1 MDEDVFDSNKR
12 FYEKEIKLAGSLL
25 RRNRYDT
32 VTGEWLG
39 PDPEP
44 KCRFSALPEHKGAEC
59 PECNPNNWM
68 AKNELEDLQEYEPDT
83 IRQQ

>member
-1 MDEDVFDSNKR
+1 MNEIIDSNLEFYKR
-12 FYEKEIKLAGSLL
+12 EIELANTIR

-44 KCRFSALPEHKGAEC
+44 
-59 PECNPNNWM
+59 
-68 AKNELEDLQEYEPDT
+68 EPDKC
-83 IRQQ
+83 

>member
-1 MDEDVFDSNKR
+1 MDSNLEI
-12 FYEKEIKLAGSLL
+12 YERELALSKTIL

-44 KCRFSALPEHKGAEC
+44 EEAA
-59 PECNPNNWM
+59 
-68 AKNELEDLQEYEPDT
+68 
-83 IRQQ
+83 